1 MIETETEIEILE
13 NLETEEENNLHKTLS
28 PFKNGTFF
36 KEFKMTLQKRAT
48 VVSTSVAAFLTLMKF
63 VIGVMSGSVAVL
75 ASAVDSILDMFVSLF
90 NYFAISNSEK
100 PADDTFNY
108 GRGKIEALASV
119 IEGVIISMSGLFLLY
134 TAVKKYF
141 TGETSSYIDTSLIV
155 MVISLFVTI
164 MLVAYL
170 NAVAKKTNNMVI
182 KADALHYKTDVW
194 VNAAV
199 LISLVGVYAT
209 GWEIIDIVVGGAIS
223 IFIIYSAYELIEEGV
238 LVLLDRALEEEV
250 SNQIVTIIQQEKKV
264 NDHHFL
270 KTRTA
275 GNNNFV
281 EVHLVF
287 DCLITLMDAHR
298 AADRIE
304 DKIKK
309 IDSTKDWI
317 INIHMDP
324 YDDSDINNEQNSI
337 IK

>member
-1 MIETETEIEILE
+1 
-13 NLETEEENNLHKTLS
+13 
-28 PFKNGTFF
+28 
-36 KEFKMTLQKRAT
+36 MTLQKKAT
-48 VVSTSVAAFLTLMKF
+48 LISTSVATFLTIMKF
-63 VIGVMSGSVAVL
+63 AVGIMSGSVAVL
-75 ASAVDSILDMFVSLF
+75 ASAMDSILDMLVSIF

-100 PADDTFNY
+100 PADNTFNY

-141 TGETSSYIDTSLIV
+141 NEESSTYIDVSLIV
-155 MVISLFVTI
+155 MIISLFVTI
-164 MLVAYL
+164 ILVAYL
-170 NAVAKKTNNMVI
+170 NSVAKKTNNMVI

-199 LISLVGVYAT
+199 LISLVGVWAT
-209 GWEIIDIVVGGAIS
+209 GYEIIDIVVGGAIS

-238 LVLLDRALEEEV
+238 LVLLDRALDEEV
-250 SNQIVTIIQQEKKV
+250 SEKIVNIIKSEKQV
-264 NDHHFL
+264 NDHHDL

-275 GNNNFV
+275 GGNNFV

-298 AADRIE
+298 ASDRIE
-304 DKIKK
+304 DEIKK
-309 IDSTKDWI
+309 IDQSRDWI

-324 YDDSDINNEQNSI
+324 YDDSEINNQENCI